1 MRVLL
6 TNDDGV
12 QAEGLLVLRQV
23 LSRSA
28 EVTVLAPDRPRSACG
43 HSVTLHKP
51 LRVSHVTMADG
62 SPAMAAT
69 GTPTDCVML
78 ALRTDLLP
86 EPPDL
91 VISGI
96 NNGPNLG
103 WDLTYSGTVSGAMEA
118 AISNV
123 PAISVSSVSL
133 DVAPYT
139 SDAQAFLSG
148 KAKMNYEVAAEFIAD
163 LAVKLLSNSLP
174 KHTFLNV
181 NVPSV
186 PKEVL
191 RGVQVTRQGIRRY
204 SGMADTRTDPMGNTY
219 YWLGGDLPEDVLEP
233 GADVHAVANG
243 YISVTP
249 IQMDLTA
256 HASLDTLRDWDFA
269 AW

>member
-12 QAEGLLVLRQV
+12 QAKGLLDLRRVLAQTADV
-23 LSRSA
+23 
-28 EVTVLAPDRPRSACG
+28 VVLAPDRPRSACG

-51 LRVSHVTMADG
+51 LRVSNVTLADG
-62 SPAMAAT
+62 TEAMAST

-78 ALRTDLLP
+78 ALRASLLK

-103 WDLTYSGTVSGAMEA
+103 WDLIYSGTVSGAMEA

-123 PAISVSSVSL
+123 PAIAVSSVRL

-139 SDAQAFLSG
+139 SDTLAFLSG
-148 KAKMNYEVAAEFIAD
+148 KAEMNFELAAEFVGR
-163 LAVKLLSNSLP
+163 LGRMLLKNPLP
-174 KHTFLNV
+174 PHTFLNV

-186 PKEVL
+186 PKDQI
-191 RGVQVTRQGIRRY
+191 RGVQVTRQGVRRY
-204 SGMADTRTDPMGNTY
+204 PGVADTRADPMGHAY
-219 YWLGGDLPEDVLEP
+219 YWLGGDVPEDVLEP
-233 GADVHAVANG
+233 GTDVHAVANG

-256 HASLDTLRDWDFA
+256 HDSLEAVRGWDLGS
-269 AW
+269 